1 MGRATDK
8 NNNTCIQIFSDPM
21 SHKELSLK
29 SLLEILIDIYFR
41 IYQYFP
47 KYFNSFGSILV
58 YYNDYNIISN
68 LHLNHFYDAKAFL
81 Q

>member
-8 NNNTCIQIFSDPM
+8 SNNTCIQIFSDPM

-41 IYQYFP
+41 IYKYFP

-58 YYNDYNIISN
+58 YYDYNIISN